1 MPFSHTGYA
10 KRVIALL
17 SALLIASPATPDLH
31 LVSKSARAIVSP
43 KIGRLIYFGPLNGP
57 NLLWLDRSAA
67 DGPWRNWGGDKL
79 WTAPQSDWNWPP
91 VLQHDGQPH
100 HASLNDNTIH
110 LLSDPDARGVRF
122 VREFRLNGQELTIVN
137 RMENFGHDPVRAAIW
152 QITQIPGPSEI
163 RFAYEPSALFPAGW
177 EAYPWTTQG
186 ATRMYRDDNEI
197 AISPNFA
204 TAQKYGMATKA
215 GYLRAKIGN
224 FWLRLTHPYNPQ
236 ATYADNGKAQQVF
249 LSNSP
254 RYAELEVTAPLATIP
269 SRGHQSM
276 TTTLSFE
283 RAH

>member
-1 MPFSHTGYA
+1 M
-10 KRVIALL
+10 IALI

-31 LVSKSARAIVSP
+31 LVSRSARAIVSP

-57 NLLWLDRSAA
+57 NLLWQDRSAPEA
-67 DGPWRNWGGDKL
+67 PWRNWGGDKL

-91 VLQHDGQPH
+91 VLEHDGQPH
-100 HASLNDNTIH
+100 HASLNENTIH

-122 VREFRLNGQELTIVN
+122 VREFCLNGRELTIVN

-152 QITQIPGPSEI
+152 QITQIPAPAEI
-163 RFAYEPSALFPAGW
+163 RFAYEPSPLFPAGW

-186 ATRMYRDDNEI
+186 ATQITRKAAEVV
-197 AISPNFA
+197 ISPDFS
-204 TAQKYGMATKA
+204 TAQKYGTATQA

-224 FWLRLTHPYNPQ
+224 YWLRLTHPYDPR
-236 ATYADNGKAQQVF
+236 ATYADQGKAQQVF

-254 RYAELEVTAPLATIP
+254 RYAELEVTAPLETIR

-283 RAH
+283 KAR